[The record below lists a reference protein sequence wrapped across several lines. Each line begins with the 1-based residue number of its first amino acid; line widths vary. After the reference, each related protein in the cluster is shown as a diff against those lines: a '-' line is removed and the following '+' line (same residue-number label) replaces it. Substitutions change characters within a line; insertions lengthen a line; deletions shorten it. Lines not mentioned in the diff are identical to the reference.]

1 MLRLIFGVL
10 KWGYLFSKHR
20 HHMEGLKAVSREAE
34 AANDGIEVL
43 REQAQVEY
51 ENLLAGAKYQALETM
66 AEKAGYLRGLIL
78 ERAATVGDTS
88 VPVDNSQRFLVE
100 LLARDLYFIEQAEEI
115 DELGHAVAMV

>member
-1 MLRLIFGVL
+1 
-10 KWGYLFSKHR
+10 
-20 HHMEGLKAVSREAE
+20 MEGLQHVGRTVE

-43 REQAQVEY
+43 RERAQVEY
-51 ENLLAGAKYQALETM
+51 ENLLASARYQSLETM
-66 AEKAGYLRGLIL
+66 SEKAGYLRGLIL

-115 DELGHAVAMV
+115 DELGHAVAMA

>member
-1 MLRLIFGVL
+1 
-10 KWGYLFSKHR
+10 
-20 HHMEGLKAVSREAE
+20 MEGLQHVDRSVE
-34 AANDGIEVL
+34 AANVGAELL

-51 ENLLAGAKYQALETM
+51 ENLLAGAKYQSLETM

-115 DELGHAVAMV
+115 DELGHAVAMA